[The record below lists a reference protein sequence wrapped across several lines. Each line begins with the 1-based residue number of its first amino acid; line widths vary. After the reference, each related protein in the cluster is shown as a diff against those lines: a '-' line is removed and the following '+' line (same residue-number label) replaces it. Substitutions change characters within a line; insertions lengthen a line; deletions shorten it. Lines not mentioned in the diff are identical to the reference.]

1 VDDLTRRAFL
11 ATGGAFAAAW
21 LIAPADKL
29 AETARYVANVRLDAP
44 PPFAN
49 LTADEAADLDAAMSA
64 IIPTD
69 DTPGAHEARCVYF
82 VDQALGTW
90 AKDQAPAIRAGIAE
104 LRKRAAQGGG
114 STQAGAPANA
124 NAAATFAALGA
135 DQRHDVIAALEKDQ
149 HPFFNNLRGAT
160 ITGWLASPEHG
171 GNYNKVGWKSIGFID
186 QFSWAPPFGWYDAH
200 PNG

>member
-29 AETARYVANVRLDAP
+29 AESALYAARVRLDAP
-44 PPFAN
+44 PPFLH
-49 LTADEAADLDAAMSA
+49 LTADEGADLDAAMA
-64 IIPTD
+64 QIIPTD

-82 VDQALGTW
+82 VDKALGTW
-90 AKDQAPAIRAGIAE
+90 AKDQLPDMQKGIAE
-104 LRKRAAQGGG
+104 LRTRAA
-114 STQAGAPANA
+114 GARFVSL
-124 NAAATFAALGA
+124 TD
-135 DQRHDVIAALEKDQ
+135 DQRHAVIESLDKDR

-160 ITGWLASPEHG
+160 ITGFLANPEYG
-171 GNYNKVGWKSIGFID
+171 GNYNKIGWKSIGFVD
-186 QFSWAPPFGWYDAH
+186 QFSWTAPFGWYDAH